1 MNTVLITMDKQ
12 ELQQL
17 IEAIVDQ
24 KLSSLL
30 NVLGHKLPTT
40 SNKLPSKSSTW
51 LGCMANTGQITG
63 DIISPVQDISKMCSC
78 GNKS

>member
-1 MNTVLITMDKQ
+1 MNTILITMDKQ

-17 IEAIVDQ
+17 IETTVDQ
-24 KLSSLL
+24 RLSYMLNILGYKLPISQNKSSLQSM
-30 NVLGHKLPTT
+30 G
-40 SNKLPSKSSTW
+40 W